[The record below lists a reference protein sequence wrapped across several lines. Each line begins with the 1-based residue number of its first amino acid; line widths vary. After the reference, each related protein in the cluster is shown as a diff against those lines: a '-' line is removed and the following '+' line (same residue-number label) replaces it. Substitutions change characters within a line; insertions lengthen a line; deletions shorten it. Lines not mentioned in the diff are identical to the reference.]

1 MTNEDMKYRQGRS
14 KKQVETNEKLGLYS
28 GGILVVIL
36 LACLF
41 YSVFN

>member
-1 MTNEDMKYRQGRS
+1 MTKEDIKYRQGRS

-28 GGILVVIL
+28 GGILIVVL

-41 YSVFN
+41 YSIFK